1 MRRIFLSAS
10 IAMVIAFSGSNAF
23 SQTMSYADAMQR
35 LARTCGADIQKYC
48 KGANLGREQVKDCLI
63 ANQAKVSPSCKTG
76 WSAVFASLQKRA
88 VAQATILK
96 TCEADIGR
104 FCGGVQAGDGNI
116 LECMTIAIK
125 RVSPACRQT
134 ALDAGWM

>member
-1 MRRIFLSAS
+1 MSAS
-10 IAMVIAFSGSNAF
+10 VAMVIAFSGSNAF

-35 LARTCGADIQKYC
+35 LAATCGSDIQKYC

-88 VAQATILK
+88 TAQATILK
-96 TCEADIGR
+96 TCELDIGR
-104 FCGGVQAGDGNI
+104 FCGGMQLGDGNI
-116 LECMTIAIK
+116 LECMTMAIK
-125 RVSPACRQT
+125 RVSPTCRQT
-134 ALDAGWM
+134 ALDAGWL